1 MRRCSTISNT
11 ELFTRLFFIH
21 AIYDTSVL
29 QTALETREG
38 LGVEKIK
45 IAQGSYLA
53 ITEDIAVFEKV

>member
-1 MRRCSTISNT
+1 M
-11 ELFTRLFFIH
+11 L
-21 AIYDTSVL
+21 YDTSVL